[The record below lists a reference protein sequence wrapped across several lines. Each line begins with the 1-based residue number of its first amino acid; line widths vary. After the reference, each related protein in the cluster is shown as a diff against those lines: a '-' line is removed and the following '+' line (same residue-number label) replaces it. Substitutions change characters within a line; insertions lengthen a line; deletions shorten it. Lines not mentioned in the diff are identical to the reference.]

1 MNYLWIVL
9 VFLFIIILNNKT
21 KRKKQVEILRKIRN
35 RRDKTVNGDMLKAYI
50 GKECVVYVLDKYVS
64 GTVEAVNDNWLNIKT
79 GDGLEM
85 VNIEYIVRIKEYPLD
100 KNGKKKWLVDW

>member
-1 MNYLWIVL
+1 MSYLFIVL
-9 VFLFIIILNNKT
+9 VFLLIVINTKT
-21 KRKKQVEILRKIRN
+21 KRKKQVEVLKRIRKGRN
-35 RRDKTVNGDMLKAYI
+35 KIMNGDMLKAYI

-79 GDGLEM
+79 QDGLEM
-85 VNIEYIVRIKEYPLD
+85 INIEYIVRIKEYPLD